1 MGSHGVEE
9 AERRGGC
16 DGGNRAPPG
25 VGEGGDLTGVLRERL
40 GVKEMP
46 AMAVMMPGIGIG
58 NLKGVATAGAG
69 KGEEKKA
76 AEKTVF
82 DVKLQASTRRRRSR

>member
-1 MGSHGVEE
+1 
-9 AERRGGC
+9 
-16 DGGNRAPPG
+16 
-25 VGEGGDLTGVLRERL
+25 
-40 GVKEMP
+40 MP
-46 AMAVMMPGIGIG
+46 AMAVMMRGIGIG